1 MKEKK
6 LYLMKCLNF
15 LRKNCT
21 LKVSYILESSLMRPT
36 TKPSSLPDFFSNP
49 NPPPPPSP
57 HLKKK
62 KKKYC
67 KKFSKYFQNICYTSG
82 KVLTKHKTS
91 YYPYTLEWRL
101 VTVATKKYFITQ
113 DDCWFNLPSELSKS
127 KSKIKKILPLF
138 LTKKVSYTC
147 RSISPI
153 PALRKKTWKKAN
165 FSNENSFL

>member
-49 NPPPPPSP
+49 NPLSPPP
-57 HLKKK
+57 LKKN
-62 KKKYC
+62 YC
-67 KKFSKYFQNICYTSG
+67 KNFFKYFQNICYTSG
-82 KVLTKHKTS
+82 KILTKHKTS

-101 VTVATKKYFITQ
+101 ITVATKKYFITQ
-113 DDCWFNLPSELSKS
+113 DDCWFNLPSKLSKS

-138 LTKKVSYTC
+138 LPKEVSYTC
-147 RSISPI
+147 WSISPI
-153 PALRKKTWKKAN
+153 PALRKNTWKKAN
-165 FSNENSFL
+165 FPKENSFL